1 MKQEQPVRVD
11 QRKILYQA
19 LKDAAYVLKLRSG
32 SKSLIDLL
40 IGHIPN
46 GAPSPVSPAS
56 VQLLKDRLG
65 IEDRTIRYQID
76 KLVKQGLVINR
87 CLANGRRHVQRNR
100 AGEIVHIAGIDLSP
114 LLDRAQ
120 EWAERAAQKQD
131 VYTRRTRL
139 RFQISEKR
147 GALNRAFRTEEMPA
161 HLEKLWSNL
170 PADIANLSLGAL
182 EAIVDKVDEMLAAI
196 TSDRKILAGQPE
208 DFDRAY
214 TTHQEQS
221 DSCNPAMPAE
231 KQSHE
236 ETWRQ
241 RPTCGLEHVS
251 LRQAMMAAPD
261 DWRIEME
268 QYGRPSWH
276 ILAGVACERAKA
288 LGVSPSAWSLAQ
300 NAVGAQGAAVIVM
313 MADAKSSERGGT
325 IQSVGGWVRRMAE
338 RAETGTANLHRTLFG
353 LLHEDKIPC

>member
-1 MKQEQPVRVD
+1 MKQEQPDRAD

-56 VQLLKDRLG
+56 VQLLKDKLG
-65 IEDRTIRYQID
+65 IEDRAIRYQID
-76 KLVKQGLVINR
+76 KLVKRGLVINR

-131 VYTRRTRL
+131 AYTRRARL

-147 GALNRAFRTEEMPA
+147 GALNRAFRTEEMPSN
-161 HLEKLWSNL
+161 LRKLWSEL
-170 PADIANLSLGAL
+170 PADIASLGLDAL
-182 EAIVDKVDEMLAAI
+182 EAIVDKVDELLSANMA
-196 TSDRKILAGQPE
+196 DRKNIAGQPE
-208 DFDRAY
+208 VFDRAY

-221 DSCNPAMPAE
+221 ESCNPAMPAE
-231 KQSHE
+231 KQSQE
-236 ETWRQ
+236 APSRQ

-276 ILAGVACERAKA
+276 TLASVAYERAKA

-300 NAVGAQGAAVIVM
+300 NAVGANGAAVIVM
-313 MADAKSSERGGT
+313 MADAKSFERGGT
-325 IQSVGGWVRRMAE
+325 IRSVGGWVRRMAE
-338 RAETGTANLHRTLFG
+338 KAETGTANLHRTLFG
-353 LLHEDKIPC
+353 LLHEDTTTC